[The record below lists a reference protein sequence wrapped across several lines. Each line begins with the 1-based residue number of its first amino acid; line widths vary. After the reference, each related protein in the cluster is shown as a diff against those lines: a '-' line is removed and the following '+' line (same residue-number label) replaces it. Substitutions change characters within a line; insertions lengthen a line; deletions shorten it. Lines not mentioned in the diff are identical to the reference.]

1 MRQVI
6 CDEKG
11 CKLEPPSQNMIG
23 GGRVN
28 ILSGGGLA
36 PVLESELVP
45 IQSANTNNIVKKRR
59 LTGGGVKKKRSVSK
73 KKRSL
78 KKQKR
83 SLIRGIKRLSITKR
97 RLVGGGRK
105 KKIKR
110 KRKCV
115 PKK

>member
-1 MRQVI
+1 MRQVV
-6 CDEKG
+6 CDDKG

-28 ILSGGGLA
+28 ILSGGGLP

-45 IQSANTNNIVKKRR
+45 IPSANKHIVKKRR